1 MDNRKVGR
9 PKLADTKLK
18 KKSLIISLIM
28 LLVSIAL
35 LAGGL
40 ISLNILPK
48 FNKLKGEVTCTEI
61 PARFRPY
68 DAETNPE
75 GLHEYGFTDINFYSA
90 VISNYNS
97 YGEDNTDSTLCNTI
111 TEEQLATIE
120 RLYAE
125 NKGINNLEGIEYL
138 NHTFKSFYIPNNN
151 ISGELDL
158 TDFNFN
164 TCSNGIDLSN
174 NKLTSVKFG
183 DAYCVENVDLNNNEL
198 ESITFGNFAT
208 GDIDLSNNKLTY
220 VDLSDVCKSIP
231 SFWSNP
237 HSYYNLAY
245 NNLTA
250 ESIILPKYISTHS
263 LNLINN
269 KISSISLVGQEE
281 LYELDLHYN
290 PLSDIKYI
298 LKGKKIDYHPL
309 VLNDKYQLMY
319 SIDNENVA
327 TYNDGVISAVDEGV
341 TNLVISNNEI
351 ESMHPIYVYLYTKMG
366 ECGNNCD
373 QEQILNEALNKF
385 NITMDDLMNIPETT
399 NDIIIQEIKVYDIE
413 SDKYSIDKTKK
424 EISYT
429 GELNV
434 EDIELTLEDLT
445 GVIEGDNYII
455 KDGETIVDT
464 YKLVNVKK
472 EEVKPSNNET
482 DNKVVT
488 TTKKKVNRKNN
499 KVINETT
506 TTSKIT
512 LNEEQKKIINK
523 IVKTTT
529 KKEIK
534 ETKKKC
540 YWWLLLLLILP
551 IVGYIVYKKDKKN

>member
-164 TCSNGIDLSN
+164 TCSSLLFTTTISLSLSN
-174 NKLTSVKFG
+174 SSKSLITSQP
-183 DAYCVENVDLNNNEL
+183 LNF
-198 ESITFGNFAT
+198 S
-208 GDIDLSNNKLTY
+208 
-220 VDLSDVCKSIP
+220 
-231 SFWSNP
+231 SF
-237 HSYYNLAY
+237 
-245 NNLTA
+245 
-250 ESIILPKYISTHS
+250 K
-263 LNLINN
+263 
-269 KISSISLVGQEE
+269 VG
-281 LYELDLHYN
+281 
-290 PLSDIKYI
+290 S
-298 LKGKKIDYHPL
+298 
-309 VLNDKYQLMY
+309 
-319 SIDNENVA
+319 
-327 TYNDGVISAVDEGV
+327 
-341 TNLVISNNEI
+341 
-351 ESMHPIYVYLYTKMG
+351 
-366 ECGNNCD
+366 
-373 QEQILNEALNKF
+373 
-385 NITMDDLMNIPETT
+385 
-399 NDIIIQEIKVYDIE
+399 
-413 SDKYSIDKTKK
+413 
-424 EISYT
+424 
-429 GELNV
+429 
-434 EDIELTLEDLT
+434 
-445 GVIEGDNYII
+445 
-455 KDGETIVDT
+455 
-464 YKLVNVKK
+464 
-472 EEVKPSNNET
+472 
-482 DNKVVT
+482 
-488 TTKKKVNRKNN
+488 
-499 KVINETT
+499 
-506 TTSKIT
+506 
-512 LNEEQKKIINK
+512 
-523 IVKTTT
+523 
-529 KKEIK
+529 
-534 ETKKKC
+534 
-540 YWWLLLLLILP
+540 
-551 IVGYIVYKKDKKN
+551 